1 MVYNEYLKGV
11 ETMIE
16 RLASLGAY
24 NYFIAAVM
32 AFFLTYII
40 LRISSIRKILNERD
54 ELEMDIKNV
63 DKRSVMERCAKMF
76 PIDTMVFNGS
86 EFKKG
91 MTVKITTMQKKVFQG
106 QFVGKNEMDIICI
119 LTREHIIAHE
129 IKKITDIVSV
139 DDTKTE

>member
-1 MVYNEYLKGV
+1 
-11 ETMIE
+11 MIE

-32 AFFLTYII
+32 AFFVTYII
-40 LRISSIRKILNERD
+40 LRISGIRKILNERD

-86 EFKKG
+86 EFKK
-91 MTVKITTMQKKVFQG
+91 
-106 QFVGKNEMDIICI
+106 
-119 LTREHIIAHE
+119 A
-129 IKKITDIVSV
+129 
-139 DDTKTE
+139 